1 MISYIQKTLVN
12 IAVSR
17 WLPIFVLICG
27 VAHCFWI
34 AEKFAYTGY
43 WDDTIIFVRHTAN
56 GPSNPIQFFLWLLND
71 YKSFDGNLG
80 IGDLYGPWVMG
91 IIKFGSSIGLLS
103 NWFLILISNFALL
116 GLSATLYFIAV
127 KLGAKRSHSGIA
139 AIIIYFSPQF
149 IDQRTWYVAIQHT
162 TTVLF
167 LVLASYQTYAILN
180 LRNGKKFNF
189 NLVILNAL
197 LVLVSLGREVALPY
211 GTLVIFVMLY
221 TRMQNYQT
229 IIVAWTLPILY
240 WVQGI
245 VVGRAGTHTQ
255 RAIDEFGLEH
265 FQQQLLKYLDFPA
278 SKLLFVSMI
287 LILTLQFVLLKKSN
301 KFNGDLK
308 RQDIQS
314 SNQGNNKF
322 NLRANT
328 TKKSLILYA
337 TVILLTVND
346 RSVATLATI
355 FQPTGNTFRVS
366 EISARWSIT
375 NVEPLPFYL
384 SVMFIIFLLVNCT
397 NIWHLLITPA
407 TLICTLPY
415 LLSKSTAFEAQAT
428 PYGVVFMS
436 RYAIYF
442 APALFFLL
450 IGAFKHFELSQQST
464 KQFKMLLASL
474 LPFITL
480 FSLLNHASGLNFE
493 IRQKKHEFASLFKLQ
508 YGPFKGAYCLNA
520 SAYKYL
526 NLSYAASNFPDA
538 DTIFYADF
546 RSGSKFIIDIECSIA
561 SLSLNELLILIAS
574 DISGE
579 KQQPFDDLASEFEEH
594 KITEEVGKEKFL
606 ALLNLLDLEKSF
618 ESLLLADLNS

>member
-1 MISYIQKTLVN
+1 MIGLIRKTLVN
-12 IAVSR
+12 IAVGR

-43 WDDTIIFVRHTAN
+43 WDDTIIFVRHAAN

-116 GLSATLYFIAV
+116 GLSAALYFIAV
-127 KLGAKRSHSGIA
+127 RLRAKRSHSGIA

-167 LVLASYQTYAILN
+167 LVLASYQTYVVLN

-189 NLVILNAL
+189 NLVILNTL

-211 GTLVIFVMLY
+211 GTLVILALLY
-221 TRMQNYQT
+221 TRMQNYLV

-240 WVQGI
+240 WAQGI

-255 RAIDEFGLEH
+255 RAIDEFGLER
-265 FQQQLLKYLDFPA
+265 FQQQLIKYLDFPA

-287 LILTLQFVLLKKSN
+287 LITTLQFVLLKKSN
-301 KFNGDLK
+301 KLNGDLK

-314 SNQGNNKF
+314 NNKF
-322 NLRANT
+322 NLRANA
-328 TKKSLILYA
+328 TKKTLILYA
-337 TVILLTVND
+337 TVILLFVND
-346 RSVATLATI
+346 RSVAALATI
-355 FQPTGNTFRVS
+355 FQPTGNTFQVS
-366 EISARWSIT
+366 EIFARWSIT

-415 LLSKSTAFEAQAT
+415 LLSKSTAFGAQAT
-428 PYGVVFMS
+428 PYGAVFIS

-450 IGAFKHFELSQQST
+450 IGAFKHFQLSQQST

-493 IRQKKHEFASLFKLQ
+493 IQQKEHEFASLFELQ
-508 YGPFKGAYCLNA
+508 IGPSRSAYCLNS

-526 NLSYAASNFPDA
+526 NFSYVASNFPDA
-538 DTIFYADF
+538 YTVFYADF
-546 RSGSKFIIDIECSIA
+546 RSGSKFINNIKCSIA
-561 SLSLNELLILIAS
+561 SLSLNELLILIS
-574 DISGE
+574 SNISGE
-579 KQQPFDDLASEFEEH
+579 KQQPFDDLAIEFEEQ
-594 KITEEVGKEKFL
+594 KITEEAGKEKFL
-606 ALLNLLDLEKSF
+606 ALLTLLDLEKS
-618 ESLLLADLNS
+618 LLR

>member
-1 MISYIQKTLVN
+1 
-12 IAVSR
+12 
-17 WLPIFVLICG
+17 
-27 VAHCFWI
+27 
-34 AEKFAYTGY
+34 
-43 WDDTIIFVRHTAN
+43 
-56 GPSNPIQFFLWLLND
+56 LWLLDD
-71 YKSFDGNLG
+71 YKSFDGTVG
-80 IGDLYGPWVMG
+80 IGDLYGPWVIG
-91 IIKFGSSIGLLS
+91 IIKFGSSLGVLS
-103 NWFLILISNFALL
+103 NWFLILISNLALL

-139 AIIIYFSPQF
+139 AMIIYFSPQF

-167 LVLASYQTYAILN
+167 LVLASYQTYAVLN
-180 LRNGKKFNF
+180 LRNGKKFKF
-189 NLVILNAL
+189 NLIKLNAL

-211 GTLVIFVMLY
+211 GTLVILAMLY
-221 TRMQNYQT
+221 TRKRNYQT

-245 VVGRAGTHTQ
+245 VVGRAGSHTQ
-255 RAIDEFGLEH
+255 RAINDFG
-265 FQQQLLKYLDFPA
+265 FQRFQAQLTRYLDFSA
-278 SKLLFVSMI
+278 SKLLFVLMI
-287 LILTLQFVLLKKSN
+287 LILILQFVLLMKSN
-301 KFNGDLK
+301 KFIGDLK
-308 RQDIQS
+308 RQDIK
-314 SNQGNNKF
+314 SNSTF

-328 TKKSLILYA
+328 TKKTVILYT
-337 TVILLTVND
+337 TVILLIVND

-355 FQPTGNTFRVS
+355 FQPTGNTFQVS

-375 NVEPLPFYL
+375 NVEPLPFYF
-384 SVMFIIFLLVNCT
+384 SVMFIIFLLVYCT
-397 NIWHLLITPA
+397 NIWYLLITPA

-450 IGAFKHFELSQQST
+450 IGAVNYFQLSQQST

-493 IRQKKHEFASLFKLQ
+493 IRQKKHEFASLFKIQ
-508 YGPFKGAYCLNA
+508 IGPFKGGYCLRSA
-520 SAYKYL
+520 AYKYL
-526 NLSYAASNFPDA
+526 NLSYASSNFPDA
-538 DTIFYADF
+538 YTIFYDDF
-546 RSGSKFIIDIECSIA
+546 RSGSKFIVNSNCSIA
-561 SLSLNELLILIAS
+561 SLPLNELLILIS
-574 DISGE
+574 NRISGE
-579 KQQPFDDLASEFEEH
+579 EQQPFDDLATEFKEQ

-606 ALLNLLDLEKSF
+606 ALVSLLDLETSF
-618 ESLLLADLNS
+618 ETFRLPDEN

>member
-1 MISYIQKTLVN
+1 MIGYIQKTLVN

-34 AEKFAYTGY
+34 AEKFAYSGY
-43 WDDTIIFVRHTAN
+43 WDDTIFLVRHSAN
-56 GPSNPIQFFLWLLND
+56 GPSNPIQFFLWLLDD
-71 YKSFDGNLG
+71 YKSENLSF
-80 IGDLYGPWVMG
+80 GDFYGPLTIS
-91 IIKFGSSIGLLS
+91 IIKFGSSLGLLS

-116 GLSATLYFIAV
+116 GLSATLNFIAV

-197 LVLVSLGREVALPY
+197 LVFVSLGREVALPY

-245 VVGRAGTHTQ
+245 VVGRAGSHTQ
-255 RAIDEFGLEH
+255 RAIDEFGLER

-278 SKLLFVSMI
+278 SKLLFVLMI
-287 LILTLQFVLLKKSN
+287 LITTLQFALLKKSN

-308 RQDIQS
+308 LQDIQL
-314 SNQGNNKF
+314 NNKF

-328 TKKSLILYA
+328 TKKTTILYA

-366 EISARWSIT
+366 EIFARWSIT

-397 NIWHLLITPA
+397 NIWYLLVTPA

-415 LLSKSTAFEAQAT
+415 LLSKSTAFGAQAT

-464 KQFKMLLASL
+464 KQFKIVLASL

-493 IRQKKHEFASLFKLQ
+493 IRQKEHAFASLFKLQ
-508 YGPFKGAYCLNA
+508 IGPSKGAYCLNE

-526 NLSYAASNFPDA
+526 NLPYSSSIFPDA
-538 DTIFYADF
+538 YTIFYADF
-546 RSGSKFIIDIECSIA
+546 RSGSKFTIDFKCSIA
-561 SLSLNELLILIAS
+561 SLSLNELLILIS
-574 DISGE
+574 SHISGE
-579 KQQPFDDLASEFEEH
+579 KQQPFDDLATEFREQ

-606 ALLNLLDLEKSF
+606 ALLTLLDLEKSF
-618 ESLLLADLNS
+618 ETLLRD

>member
-1 MISYIQKTLVN
+1 
-12 IAVSR
+12 
-17 WLPIFVLICG
+17 
-27 VAHCFWI
+27 
-34 AEKFAYTGY
+34 
-43 WDDTIIFVRHTAN
+43 
-56 GPSNPIQFFLWLLND
+56 
-71 YKSFDGNLG
+71 
-80 IGDLYGPWVMG
+80 
-91 IIKFGSSIGLLS
+91 
-103 NWFLILISNFALL
+103 
-116 GLSATLYFIAV
+116 
-127 KLGAKRSHSGIA
+127 
-139 AIIIYFSPQF
+139 
-149 IDQRTWYVAIQHT
+149 
-162 TTVLF
+162 
-167 LVLASYQTYAILN
+167 
-180 LRNGKKFNF
+180 
-189 NLVILNAL
+189 
-197 LVLVSLGREVALPY
+197 
-211 GTLVIFVMLY
+211 
-221 TRMQNYQT
+221 MQNYQT

-265 FQQQLLKYLDFPA
+265 FQQQLLRYLDFPA
-278 SKLLFVSMI
+278 SKLLFVLMI
-287 LILTLQFVLLKKSN
+287 LILTLQFILLKKSN

-314 SNQGNNKF
+314 SNKF
-322 NLRANT
+322 NLRANAT
-328 TKKSLILYA
+328 IKTLILCA

-346 RSVATLATI
+346 RSAATLATI

-375 NVEPLPFYL
+375 NVQPLPFYL
-384 SVMFIIFLLVNCT
+384 SVMFIIFLLVSCA

-464 KQFKMLLASL
+464 KQFKTLLASL

-493 IRQKKHEFASLFKLQ
+493 IRQKRQAFASLFELQ
-508 YGPFKGAYCLNA
+508 NGPSKSAYCLNA

-526 NLSYAASNFPDA
+526 NLSYASSNFPDA
-538 DTIFYADF
+538 YTIFYADF
-546 RSGSKFIIDIECSIA
+546 RSGSKFMDKTDCTIKSI
-561 SLSLNELLILIAS
+561 SLNELLILIS
-574 DISGE
+574 SSISGE
-579 KQQPFDDLASEFEEH
+579 KQQLFDDLASEFEEQ
-594 KITEEVGKEKFL
+594 KITEEAGKEKFL
-606 ALLNLLDLEKSF
+606 ALLTLLDLEKSF
-618 ESLLLADLNS
+618 ESLLLPDLNS